1 MATAAVLWVVYDVY
15 GVYVLRVVNIFPIRD
30 AETREKSWIVTSWF
44 GNKQHQVGYVGSFFY
59 FAVVSCS
66 VIFILQEAL
75 NIESIVYSN

>member
-44 GNKQHQVGYVGSFFY
+44 GNKQHQVGYVGSFFLFCRGVLFSDFY
-59 FAVVSCS
+59 FARSS
-66 VIFILQEAL
+66 EHR
-75 NIESIVYSN
+75 EYSLF